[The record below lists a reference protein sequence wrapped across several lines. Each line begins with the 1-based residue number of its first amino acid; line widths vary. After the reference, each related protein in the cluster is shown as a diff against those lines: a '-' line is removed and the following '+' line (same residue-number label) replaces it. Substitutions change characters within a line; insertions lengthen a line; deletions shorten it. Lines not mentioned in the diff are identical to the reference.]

1 MSCNSNHS
9 ESQKLSLK
17 NSEQKLRKSIS
28 ESILMFSYTD
38 RKSHNGSESL
48 LISIILLHLWGS
60 VLLTSL
66 SACIIWL
73 VLVRF
78 PGPLLPPSHMVGVP
92 QGSVLGHFLFSRY
105 TVCARSTSARSNS
118 FLSYTDGSQ
127 HSTTASSHLFN

>member
-9 ESQKLSLK
+9 ESQKISLK

-28 ESILMFSYTD
+28 ESILTFSYTD

-105 TVCARSTSARSNS
+105 TVCVLH
-118 FLSYTDGSQ
+118 LSQIKQLPLLYRR
-127 HSTTASSHLFN
+127 HSTLHHSFFPPL